1 MQKIFRKVDSWEE
14 ILDMPEGWKAEKAGD
29 PSIPQEW
36 NIMQKYTLRFK
47 QIQFTTHPQ
56 FFEKVINISQI

>member
-1 MQKIFRKVDSWEE
+1 MQKGFRKVDSWEE

-36 NIMQKYTLRFK
+36 NTKQKCKLRFK
-47 QIQFTTHPQ
+47 QHQSTTPYRN
-56 FFEKVINISQI
+56 V